1 MVVISIEGL
10 MGAGKST
17 VLRELQKRGIRVIE
31 ESTWDWKYLDKF
43 YGNRKKYALT
53 LQIEILLSFL
63 KYKFSNELM
72 VVERSP
78 QVSRS
83 VFAKMLSSDGI
94 LSDEDMATYVDIYDL
109 AKPWE
114 ADMYIML
121 DCPTEICVERTGSRG
136 DSYKITPEYMKD
148 LKKYYEIFF
157 KYTDC
162 KRVNSDRPINDVV
175 DDVMEIVSQAS
186 LS

>member
-1 MVVISIEGL
+1 MVVISLEGL
-10 MGAGKST
+10 MGAGKSS
-17 VLRELQKRGIRVIE
+17 VLRELQKRGVRVIE

-63 KYKFSNELM
+63 KYKFSDELV

-83 VFAKMLSSDGI
+83 VFAKMLSSEGV
-94 LSDEDMATYVDIYDL
+94 LSDEDMSTYVDIYDL
-109 AKPWE
+109 ANPWE
-114 ADMYIML
+114 TDMYIML
-121 DCPTEICVERTGSRG
+121 DCPTEVCVERANSRG
-136 DSYKITPEYMKD
+136 DCYKITPEYMKD

-162 KRVNSDRPINDVV
+162 KRVNSDRPLNDVV
-175 DDVMEIVSQAS
+175 NNVMEIIDQSS

>member
-10 MGAGKST
+10 VGAGKST
-17 VLRELQKRGIRVIE
+17 VLKELQKRGIRVIAE
-31 ESTWDWKYLDKF
+31 TTWDWKYLDKF

-63 KYKFSNELM
+63 KYKFSDELV

-83 VFAKMLSSDGI
+83 VFAKMLSSEGI

-109 AKPWE
+109 TRPWE
-114 ADMYIML
+114 ADMYIVL
-121 DCPTEICVERTGSRG
+121 DCPTEICLERASGRG
-136 DSYKITPEYMKD
+136 DSYKISPEYMKD
-148 LKKYYEIFF
+148 LKKYYDIFF

-162 KRVNSDRPINDVV
+162 KHVNSDRPLDKVV
-175 DDVMEIVSQAS
+175 DDIIKVIDQSS
-186 LS
+186 